1 MRLLAATPHGF
12 DCRSMFFQVRASSP
26 GTFSCSSTRFWR
38 IWMIFIGCS
47 MNTGHTSWHAPQV
60 VHAHSVSSAM
70 RPPVIR
76 GISTDCF
83 LAAASWARVSSRSG
97 CSWPG

>member
-47 MNTGHTSWHAPQV
+47 MKTGHTSWQAPQ
-60 VHAHSVSSAM
+60 SE
-70 RPPVIR
+70 
-76 GISTDCF
+76 
-83 LAAASWARVSSRSG
+83 LAWGSRWASGRSG
-97 CSWPG
+97 WSRGVSTAPIGPE